1 MTKKIKDSKI
11 PGNLRFTN
19 DANDQHMVDLWA
31 FQQMTDKENNLSRDK
46 INFYANCMV
55 EEKYKK
61 QKEYSSYYI
70 GGPNPT
76 FQLGEVLGHN
86 YYSNKEVHPGPR
98 TDRDQLKLF
107 EVVND

>member
-1 MTKKIKDSKI
+1 MTKKVKDSKI

-19 DANDQHMVDLWA
+19 NANDQHMVDLWA

-61 QKEYSSYYI
+61 QKEWCSNFKPGGFHQYYSSPEI
-70 GGPNPT
+70 
-76 FQLGEVLGHN
+76 F
-86 YYSNKEVHPGPR
+86 PGPR

-107 EVVND
+107 EVAND